1 MSMRNRFFS
10 KVMAAVLICA
20 AFVPLNI
27 ALAEEKEQAGPD
39 ITAEAAVIYAGDT
52 GEIIWSKNADQ
63 QMEPASITKLM
74 TCLLAAERL
83 DLDQEIEITKE
94 ATDVIP
100 TKMYLQVGERITV
113 EELLYAALL
122 QSANDAA
129 NALAIETRCCW
140 PPDNWFGI
148 FFHLMNER
156 AAALG
161 CSSTNFV
168 TPSGLPAE
176 GHVSTATDLA
186 VISKAALDNETV
198 RKIAG
203 TTEHTIPATNMYQ
216 ERQLKNFNMFLD
228 GGEREVDGQVMTVE
242 KYEGVFGGK
251 TGSLSKEYCTMVTGL
266 DCDGI
271 EVYTVIMGTDMDSR
285 FADMKTL
292 MDYAKANIS
301 KYTAFEKGDAFG
313 KVKLKGGAVNKVR
326 AIASES
332 GLVNLPDGAS
342 ASLVTTECVYTDN
355 LTAPIEKGQKVGVVE
370 IYIAGDLYRT
380 VDLVAASD
388 ISEGWFL
395 SDFGISNLQTVIIG
409 AVLFIAIVFAVTI
422 LVLRAHNKRRSSARR
437 KAKLAEEARL
447 RLEREEDLR
456 KRNWNF

>member
-1 MSMRNRFFS
+1 MSMRNRFFAR
-10 KVMAAVLICA
+10 VMAAVLICA
-20 AFVPLNI
+20 SFVPLNI
-27 ALAEEKEQAGPD
+27 ALAEEKEQSGPD

-52 GEIIWSKNADQ
+52 GEIIWSKNADH

-74 TCLLAAERL
+74 TCLLSAERL
-83 DLDQEIEITKE
+83 DLGQEIEITKE

-100 TKMYLQVGERITV
+100 TKMYLQVGEKITV

-129 NALAIETRCCW
+129 NALAIAVAGSIE
-140 PPDNWFGI
+140 DFAV
-148 FFHLMNER
+148 LMNER
-156 AAALG
+156 AASLG

-228 GGEREVDGQVMTVE
+228 GGERDVDGQVMTVE

-251 TGSLSKEYCTMVTGL
+251 TGSLSKEYCTMATGL

-326 AIASES
+326 AIASEA

-409 AVLFIAIVFAVTI
+409 AVLFIVIVFAITI
-422 LVLRAHNKRRSSARR
+422 LVLRAHNKRRRSARR